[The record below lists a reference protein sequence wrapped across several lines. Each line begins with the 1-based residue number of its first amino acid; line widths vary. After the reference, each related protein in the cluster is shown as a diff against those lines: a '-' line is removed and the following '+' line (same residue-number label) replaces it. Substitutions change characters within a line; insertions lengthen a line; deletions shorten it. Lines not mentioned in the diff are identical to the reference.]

1 MSPCCYALVSSI
13 IELADSVH
21 KLEVSSTQKM
31 EKSNYSVF
39 SEKKKP
45 RVFNRLFFLFKQGA
59 S

>member
-1 MSPCCYALVSSI
+1 MSPCFYALVSSI

-31 EKSNYSVF
+31 EKNNYSVF

-45 RVFNRLFFLFKQGA
+45 RVFNTLCFLFK
-59 S
+59 